1 MTEKKKQLIVLLQSD
16 INVMHKAAKALE
28 LSWKGC
34 RLLASN
40 KKSTQANM
48 DALELL
54 SSRFAR
60 LTDFLIQRIFRL
72 IDQIDLE
79 TEGTVRDIIHRAEK
93 KLLIDSADEFIE
105 ARLLRNKIAH
115 EYAAEV
121 MTEIFLAAVRLVP
134 MLLDATKRVEAYA
147 ARYYPNSPGKRQKKG
162 PGLGRNEPR

>member
-1 MTEKKKQLIVLLQSD
+1 
-16 INVMHKAAKALE
+16 MHKAAKALE

-34 RLLASN
+34 CSLAPN
-40 KKSTQANM
+40 KKSAQTNM
-48 DALELL
+48 DALDLL

-72 IDQIDLE
+72 IDQVDLE

-93 KLLIDSADEFIE
+93 KLLISSADAFIE
-105 ARLLRNKIAH
+105 ARILRNKIAH
-115 EYAAEV
+115 EYAEEV

-147 ARYYPNSPGKRQKKG
+147 ARSYPNPLGKRQKKG
-162 PGLGRNEPR
+162 PCLH